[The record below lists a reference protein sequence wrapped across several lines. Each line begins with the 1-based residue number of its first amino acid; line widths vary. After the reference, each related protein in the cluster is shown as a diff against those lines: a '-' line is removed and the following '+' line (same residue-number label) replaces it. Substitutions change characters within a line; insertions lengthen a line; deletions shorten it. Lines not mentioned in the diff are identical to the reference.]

1 VGLKQGK
8 PLLKQR
14 NSTMT
19 ITEEQKR
26 KAANNSNPLYNA
38 AGVLETVLSYV
49 GPGHCLFVAPGSKW
63 WKEMYFGVDRHQLT
77 VDAGGSREKDI
88 TCVSQMT
95 LYSSVFTSPSRVMH
109 AYQNGVDCTSERY
122 QRAASEYADVVLL
135 AKAHW
140 LGMEYTATTMAA
152 AAHRNKVAV
161 VHYLNSEGCAWAPL
175 LLMKALSSGYF
186 ELVHWCYKHGCSL

>member
-1 VGLKQGK
+1 
-8 PLLKQR
+8 
-14 NSTMT
+14 
-19 ITEEQKR
+19 
-26 KAANNSNPLYNA
+26 
-38 AGVLETVLSYV
+38 
-49 GPGHCLFVAPGSKW
+49 
-63 WKEMYFGVDRHQLT
+63 MYFGVNRHQLT

-88 TCVSQMT
+88 TCVPQMT

-122 QRAASEYADVVLL
+122 QCAASEYADVVLL

-152 AAHRNKVAV
+152 AAQRNKVAV

-186 ELVHWCYKHGCSL
+186 ELVRWCYEHGCS